1 MVKYFYVSLV
11 LCLFAVKGQ
20 CKTGST
26 QKLRHHFR
34 GRVLQRTL
42 LRAVMYKQQAI
53 AALPQSG
60 SCPRVVRRTILT
72 NKRTLHRLVSALLAL
87 VVGISLLTG
96 CGTKSPEQVEKQED
110 AQTIQVYLW
119 TNNLYETYAPY
130 IQSQLPDVN
139 VEFIVGNN
147 DLDFYKFLQQNGG
160 LPDIITCCRFSL
172 HDAAPLK
179 DSLMNLAMTN
189 EAGAVYN
196 AYLNSFKNED
206 GSVNWLPVCADAHGF
221 VVNRSL
227 FEQYGIPLPTDY
239 ASFVSACQ
247 AFEEAGIR
255 GFTADYAYDYICMET
270 LQGLSVAE
278 LTTTEGRKWRTAY
291 SDPASTV
298 RVGLDDTVWPG
309 AFERMA
315 QFIQDTHL
323 TADDLAQTYDD
334 VMNLFR
340 NGEAAMYFGSS
351 AGVKMFQDEGIDTT
365 FLPFFSQNGEK
376 WIMTT
381 PYFQVALNRDLEQ
394 DTARR
399 EKAMKVLNVMLS
411 EDAQNRI
418 VADGQDVLSYS
429 QNVPLRLTEYMK
441 DVRDVVEENHM
452 YIRIASN
459 DFFAVSKDVV
469 SKMIAGEYTAEQAYQ
484 AFNAQLLAEE
494 EPAADENVLTGGKS
508 YSNVFHANGGNA
520 AFSVMANTL
529 RGVYGTDVLLATAN
543 SFTGSVLKADYNQK
557 MAASMIMPNGL
568 MSRRR
573 TMTGAEL
580 KETVRAFVEGCEGG
594 FVPFNRGSLPV
605 VSGIAVAVKENNGSY
620 TLTGITRNGQPL
632 RDDDTVTVTCLA
644 TEKQMA
650 ALPASGSGTSA
661 GEDTWV
667 KNTWRDHVSGGGAA
681 LAEPENYMTL
691 R

>member
-1 MVKYFYVSLV
+1 MK
-11 LCLFAVKGQ
+11 A
-20 CKTGST
+20 KT
-26 QKLRHHFR
+26 LR
-34 GRVLQRTL
+34 
-42 LRAVMYKQQAI
+42 
-53 AALPQSG
+53 
-60 SCPRVVRRTILT
+60 
-72 NKRTLHRLVSALLAL
+72 RLVSVLAALVMAVSLLA
-87 VVGISLLTG
+87 G
-96 CGTKSPEQVEKQED
+96 CGTKTAEQVQEQED

-119 TNNLYETYAPY
+119 STSLYETYAPY
-130 IQSQLPDVN
+130 VQSQLPDVN
-139 VEFIVGNN
+139 IEFIVGNN
-147 DLDFYKFLQQNGG
+147 DLDFYKFLQENGG

-227 FEQYGIPLPTDY
+227 FEQYGIPLPTDSE
-239 ASFVSACQ
+239 SFAAACQ
-247 AFEEAGIR
+247 AFEKVGIR
-255 GFTADYAYDYICMET
+255 GFTADYTYDYTCMET
-270 LQGLSVAE
+270 LQGLSAAE
-278 LTTTEGRKWRTAY
+278 LTTTAGRKWRTAY
-291 SDPASTV
+291 SDPANTA

-315 QFIQDTHL
+315 RFIQDTHL
-323 TADDLAQTYDD
+323 TAEDLEHTYDD

-340 NGEAAMYFGSS
+340 NGEVAMYFGSS
-351 AGVKMFQDEGIDTT
+351 FGVKMFQDEGIDTI

-376 WIMTT
+376 WLMTT
-381 PYFQVALNRDLEQ
+381 PYFQIALNRDLEQ

-411 EDAQNRI
+411 EEAQNRI

-429 QNVPLRLTEYMK
+429 QNVPLRLTEYLK
-441 DVRDVVEENHM
+441 DARDVVEENHM

-459 DFFAVSKDVV
+459 DFFATSKDVV
-469 SKMIAGEYTAEQAYQ
+469 SKMIAGEYTAKQAYR
-484 AFNAQLLAEE
+484 AFNARLLAEDA
-494 EPAADENVLTGGKS
+494 PADDEIVLTSGKS
-508 YSNVFHANGGNA
+508 YSNVFHKNGGNA
-520 AFSVMANTL
+520 SFSVMANTL
-529 RGVYGTDVLLATAN
+529 RGVYGTDVLIAAAN
-543 SFTGSVLKADYNQK
+543 SFTGSVLKADYTPK
-557 MAASMIMPNGL
+557 MAASMIMPNSL
-568 MSRRR
+568 LAYQRA
-573 TMTGAEL
+573 MTGAEL

-605 VSGIAVAVKENNGSY
+605 VSGIAVEVKEASGSY
-620 TLTGITRNGQPL
+620 TLTRITRNGQPL

-650 ALPASGSGTSA
+650 PLLADKSA
-661 GEDTWV
+661 GFTGGDQQVKSTWTED
-667 KNTWRDHVSGGGAA
+667 VSGGGAA

>member
-1 MVKYFYVSLV
+1 M
-11 LCLFAVKGQ
+11 
-20 CKTGST
+20 
-26 QKLRHHFR
+26 
-34 GRVLQRTL
+34 
-42 LRAVMYKQQAI
+42 
-53 AALPQSG
+53 
-60 SCPRVVRRTILT
+60 T
-72 NKRTLHRLVSALLAL
+72 NKRTLRRLISVLAVLAL
-87 VVGISLLTG
+87 GLSLLTG
-96 CGTKSPEQVEKQED
+96 CGTKSPEQVQEQED

-119 TNNLYETYAPY
+119 SNSLYESYAPY
-130 IQSQLPDVN
+130 VQAQLPDVN
-139 VEFIVGNN
+139 IEFIVGNN

-179 DSLMNLAMTN
+179 DSLMNLALTN

-196 AYLNSFKNED
+196 TYLNSFKNED

-227 FEQYGIPLPTDY
+227 FEQYDIPLPTDY
-239 ASFVSACQ
+239 ASFVAACQ
-247 AFEEAGIR
+247 AFEAVGIR
-255 GFTADYAYDYICMET
+255 GFTADYAYDYNCMET
-270 LQGLSVAE
+270 LQGLSAAE

-298 RVGLDDTVWPG
+298 RVGLDDAVWPG

-323 TADDLAQTYDD
+323 TADDLALTYDD
-334 VMNLFR
+334 VTGMFR
-340 NGEAAMYFGSS
+340 NGEVAMYFGSS
-351 AGVKMFQDEGIDTT
+351 AGVKMFQDEGIDTI
-365 FLPFFSQNGEK
+365 FMPFFCQNGEK

-429 QNVPLRLTEYMK
+429 QNVPLRLTDYMK

-459 DFFAVSKDVV
+459 DFFAISKDVV
-469 SKMIAGEYTAEQAYQ
+469 SRMIAGEYTAKQAYR

-494 EPAADENVLTGGKS
+494 EPTADETVLTSGKI

-557 MAASMIMPNGL
+557 MADSMIMPNGL
-568 MSRRR
+568 MSRQR

-580 KETVRAFVEGCEGG
+580 KETVRAYVEGCEGG
-594 FVPFNRGSLPV
+594 FVPFNRGSLPI
-605 VSGIAVAVKENNGSY
+605 VSGIAVEVKENNGSY
-620 TLTGITRNGQPL
+620 TLTSITRNGQPL
-632 RDDDTVTVTCLA
+632 RDDDTITVTCLA
-644 TEKQMA
+644 TSKQME
-650 ALPASGSGTSA
+650 ALLASKSGTS
-661 GEDTWV
+661 EDGDAWV

>member
-196 AYLNSFKNED
+196 TYLNSFKNED

-227 FEQYGIPLPTDY
+227 FEQYDIPLPTDY

-270 LQGLSVAE
+270 LQGLSAAE

-411 EDAQNRI
+411 EDAQNHI

-494 EPAADENVLTGGKS
+494 EPAADEPVLTSGKS
-508 YSNVFHANGGNA
+508 YSNVFHADGGNA

-557 MAASMIMPNGL
+557 MAASMIMPNSL
-568 MSRRR
+568 MSRQR

-580 KETVRAFVEGCEGG
+580 KEVVRAFVEGCEGG

>member
-1 MVKYFYVSLV
+1 MK
-11 LCLFAVKGQ
+11 A
-20 CKTGST
+20 KT
-26 QKLRHHFR
+26 LR
-34 GRVLQRTL
+34 
-42 LRAVMYKQQAI
+42 
-53 AALPQSG
+53 
-60 SCPRVVRRTILT
+60 
-72 NKRTLHRLVSALLAL
+72 RLVSVLAALVMAVSLLA
-87 VVGISLLTG
+87 G
-96 CGTKSPEQVEKQED
+96 CGTKTAEQVQEQED

-119 TNNLYETYAPY
+119 STSLYETYAPY
-130 IQSQLPDVN
+130 VQSQLPDVN
-139 VEFIVGNN
+139 IEFIVGNN
-147 DLDFYKFLQQNGG
+147 DLDFYKFLQENGG

-196 AYLNSFKNED
+196 TYLNSFKNED

-239 ASFVSACQ
+239 ESFAAACQ
-247 AFEEAGIR
+247 AFEKVGIR
-255 GFTADYAYDYICMET
+255 GFTADYAYDYTCMET
-270 LQGLSVAE
+270 LQGLSAVE
-278 LTTTEGRKWRTAY
+278 LTTTAGRKWRTAY
-291 SDPASTV
+291 SDPANTA

-315 QFIQDTHL
+315 RFIQDTHL
-323 TADDLAQTYDD
+323 TAEDLEHTYDD

-340 NGEAAMYFGSS
+340 NGEVAMYFGSS
-351 AGVKMFQDEGIDTT
+351 AGVKMFQDEGIDTI
-365 FLPFFSQNGEK
+365 FLPFFSQNGEQ

-411 EDAQNRI
+411 EEAQNRI

-469 SKMIAGEYTAEQAYQ
+469 SKMIAGEYTAKQAYQ
-484 AFNAQLLAEE
+484 AFNARLLAEDGS
-494 EPAADENVLTGGKS
+494 ADDEIVLTSGKS
-508 YSNVFHANGGNA
+508 YSNVFHKNGGSA
-520 AFSVMANTL
+520 SFSVMANTL
-529 RGVYGTDVLLATAN
+529 RGVYGTDVLIAAAN
-543 SFTGSVLKADYNQK
+543 SFTGSVLKADYTPK
-557 MAASMIMPNGL
+557 MAASMIMPNSL
-568 MSRRR
+568 LAYQRA
-573 TMTGAEL
+573 MTGAEL
-580 KETVRAFVEGCEGG
+580 KETVRAFVEGREGG

-605 VSGIAVAVKENNGSY
+605 VSGIAVEVKEASGSY
-620 TLTGITRNGQPL
+620 TLTGITRNGKPL

-644 TEKQMA
+644 TAKQMA
-650 ALPASGSGTSA
+650 PLLADKSA
-661 GEDTWV
+661 GFTGGDQQVKTTWTED
-667 KNTWRDHVSGGGAA
+667 VSGGGAA

>member
-1 MVKYFYVSLV
+1 MHK
-11 LCLFAVKGQ
+11 
-20 CKTGST
+20 KT
-26 QKLRHHFR
+26 LR
-34 GRVLQRTL
+34 
-42 LRAVMYKQQAI
+42 
-53 AALPQSG
+53 
-60 SCPRVVRRTILT
+60 
-72 NKRTLHRLVSALLAL
+72 RLISVLLAL
-87 VVGISLLTG
+87 VVGLSLLTG
-96 CGTKSPEQVEKQED
+96 CGTKSTEEVEKQED
-110 AQTIQVYLW
+110 ARTIQVYLW
-119 TNNLYETYAPY
+119 SNSLYEIYAPY
-130 IQSQLPDVN
+130 VQSQLPDVN
-139 VEFIVGNN
+139 IEFIVGNN

-179 DSLMNLAMTN
+179 DSLMNLATTN

-221 VVNRSL
+221 VVNRGL
-227 FEQYGIPLPTDY
+227 FEQYDIPLPTDY
-239 ASFVSACQ
+239 ASFVAACQ
-247 AFEEAGIR
+247 AFEALGIR
-255 GFTADYAYDYICMET
+255 GFTADYAYDYTCMET
-270 LQGLSVAE
+270 LQGLSAAE

-291 SDPASTV
+291 SDPANTV
-298 RVGLDDTVWPG
+298 RVGLDDAVWPG

-323 TADDLAQTYDD
+323 TADDLAHTYDD
-334 VMNLFR
+334 VMDLFR
-340 NGEAAMYFGSS
+340 NGKVAMYFGSS
-351 AGVKMFQDEGIDTT
+351 AGVKKFQDEGIDTT

-381 PYFQVALNRDLEQ
+381 PYFQIALNRDLEQ
-394 DTARR
+394 DAARR

-411 EDAQNRI
+411 EEAQNRI

-469 SKMIAGEYTAEQAYQ
+469 SKMIAGEFDAQQAYQ

-494 EPAADENVLTGGKS
+494 APAADETVLTSGQS

-543 SFTGSVLKADYNQK
+543 SFAGSVLKADYNQK
-557 MAASMIMPNGL
+557 MAASMIMPNSL
-568 MSRRR
+568 MSRQR
-573 TMTGAEL
+573 TMTGAQL
-580 KETVRAFVEGCEGG
+580 KELVRAYVEGCEGG

-605 VSGIAVAVKENNGSY
+605 VSGIAVEVKENNGSY

-632 RDDDTVTVTCLA
+632 GDNDTVTATCLA
-644 TEKQMA
+644 TSKQMD
-650 ALPASGSGTSA
+650 ALLAGESGTSA
-661 GEDTWV
+661 GEDALV
-667 KNTWRDHVSGGGAA
+667 KNTWTEYVSGGGAA

>member
-1 MVKYFYVSLV
+1 MLYR
-11 LCLFAVKGQ
+11 CLFVVF
-20 CKTGST
+20 GSAER
-26 QKLRHHFR
+26 Q
-34 GRVLQRTL
+34 
-42 LRAVMYKQQAI
+42 
-53 AALPQSG
+53 LPK
-60 SCPRVVRRTILT
+60 SCEGNDLM
-72 NKRTLHRLVSALLAL
+72 NKRTLHRLLSAFAALAIGL
-87 VVGISLLTG
+87 SVLTG
-96 CGTKSPEQVEKQED
+96 CGTKTAENVEKQED

-139 VEFIVGNN
+139 IEFIVGNN
-147 DLDFYKFLQQNGG
+147 DLDFYKFLQENGG

-179 DSLMNLAMTN
+179 DSLMNLALTN

-196 AYLNSFKNED
+196 TYLNSFKNED

-239 ASFVSACQ
+239 ESFVSACQ
-247 AFEEAGIR
+247 AFEKVGIR
-255 GFTADYAYDYICMET
+255 GFTADYTYDYTCMET
-270 LQGLSVAE
+270 LQGLSAAE
-278 LTTTEGRKWRTAY
+278 LTTTDGRKWRTAY
-291 SDPASTV
+291 SDPASTA

-323 TADDLAQTYDD
+323 TADDLALNYGD
-334 VMNLFR
+334 VTGMFR
-340 NGEAAMYFGSS
+340 DGEVAMYFGSS
-351 AGVKMFQDEGIDTT
+351 AGVKMFRDEGIDTI

-381 PYFQVALNRDLEQ
+381 PYFQIALNRDLEQ

-411 EDAQNRI
+411 EEAQSRI
-418 VADGQDVLSYS
+418 VADGQDLLSYS

-441 DVRDVVEENHM
+441 DVRGVVEENHM

-469 SKMIAGEYTAEQAYQ
+469 SKMIAGEYTAQQAYR

-494 EPAADENVLTGGKS
+494 TPADDEIVLTSGKS
-508 YSNVFHANGGNA
+508 YSNVFHANGGSA
-520 AFSVMANTL
+520 SFSVMANTL

-543 SFTGSVLKADYNQK
+543 SFTGSVLQADYNKK

-568 MSRRR
+568 MSRQR

-605 VSGIAVAVKENNGSY
+605 VSGIAVEVKEAGGSY

-632 RDDDTVTVTCLA
+632 GDDDTVTVTCLA
-644 TEKQMA
+644 AENQME
-650 ALPASGSGTSA
+650 ALLASESGRSLD
-661 GEDTWV
+661 GDTWV
-667 KNTWRDHVSGGGAA
+667 KNRWRDHLSGGGAV

>member
-1 MVKYFYVSLV
+1 M
-11 LCLFAVKGQ
+11 
-20 CKTGST
+20 
-26 QKLRHHFR
+26 
-34 GRVLQRTL
+34 
-42 LRAVMYKQQAI
+42 
-53 AALPQSG
+53 
-60 SCPRVVRRTILT
+60 
-72 NKRTLHRLVSALLAL
+72 NKRTLRRLFSVLMAL
-87 VVGISLLTG
+87 VMAVSMLTG
-96 CGTKSPEQVEKQED
+96 CGTKNAKSVEKKED

-119 TNNLYETYAPY
+119 TNSLYETYAPY

-139 VEFIVGNN
+139 IEFIVGNN
-147 DLDFYKFLQQNGG
+147 DLDFYKFLQENGG
-160 LPDIITCCRFSL
+160 LPDIITSCRFSL

-179 DSLMNLAMTN
+179 DSLMNLALTN

-196 AYLNSFKNED
+196 TYLNSFKNED

-221 VVNRSL
+221 VVNRGL
-227 FEQYGIPLPTDY
+227 FEQYDIPLPTDY
-239 ASFVSACQ
+239 ESFVSACQ
-247 AFEEAGIR
+247 AFEKVGIR
-255 GFTADYAYDYICMET
+255 GFTADYTYDYTCMET
-270 LQGLSVAE
+270 LQGLSAAE
-278 LTTTEGRKWRTAY
+278 LTTTDGRKWRTAY
-291 SDPASTV
+291 SDPASTA

-323 TADDLAQTYDD
+323 TADDLALNYDD
-334 VMNLFR
+334 VTGMFR

-351 AGVKMFQDEGIDTT
+351 AGVKMFQDEGIDTI

-381 PYFQVALNRDLEQ
+381 PYFQIALNRDLEQ

-411 EDAQNRI
+411 EEAQSRI

-469 SKMIAGEYTAEQAYQ
+469 SKMIAGEYTAQQAYR

-494 EPAADENVLTGGKS
+494 TPADDEIVLTSGKS
-508 YSNVFHANGGNA
+508 YSNVFHANGGSA
-520 AFSVMANTL
+520 SFSVMANTL

-543 SFTGSVLKADYNQK
+543 SFTGSVLQADYNKK

-568 MSRRR
+568 MSRQR

-605 VSGIAVAVKENNGSY
+605 VSGIAVEVKEAGGSY

-644 TEKQMA
+644 AEKQME
-650 ALPASGSGTSA
+650 ALLASESGTPLD
-661 GEDTWV
+661 GDTWV
-667 KNTWRDHVSGGGAA
+667 KNRWRDHVSGGGAA
-681 LAEPENYMTL
+681 LAEPENYITL